1 MEQSERIEQ
10 MTKILAES
18 NEVTAELFE
27 ALEKYAELRENYRK
41 LIEYYNG
48 DLWTKDFDSMM
59 AGDLPDDLNR
69 GVLNEDAVYDLI
81 VKNRILTVRMLE
93 IGTDNVRNS

>member
-1 MEQSERIEQ
+1 MKQTERIEQ
-10 MTKILAES
+10 MTKILTES
-18 NEVTAELFE
+18 NEVTAELFA

-41 LIEYYNG
+41 LIEYYNS
-48 DLWTKDFDSMM
+48 DLYTKDFDTML
-59 AGDLPDDLNR
+59 AGDFPDEFSNS
-69 GVLNEDAVYDLI
+69 VLNEDSVYDLI